1 MKIEMLA
8 GVYGHNENGRVRPV
22 RPGDS
27 PVEVDDAI
35 GARLVNAGVAA
46 EIVEEIPQEATI
58 VDADDNELVDGAEF
72 PEYDEYMTRQA
83 LEEIALEVGIDAG
96 ELKAAKNKTAII
108 EMLDEAKA
116 QFDEEADA
124 PEIDP
129 AEAIK

>member
-22 RPGDS
+22 RPGDP

-35 GARLVNAGVAA
+35 GTRLVKAGVAA

-58 VDADDNELVDGAEF
+58 VDADDNELVDSAEF
-72 PEYDEYMTRQA
+72 PEYDEYMTRQE

-129 AEAIK
+129 EEAIQ